1 MQKRPLLHVSH
12 NHWRAIMPSHSNL
25 QDRANLSK
33 ILEIHSEMLKTNSY
47 CYFELAYTRYTEW
60 MVWVCSNSRE
70 SDPNRK
76 VLLTGQ
82 GSTPEEAAAD
92 AINNYEQQQGQSNE

>member
-1 MQKRPLLHVSH
+1 
-12 NHWRAIMPSHSNL
+12 
-25 QDRANLSK
+25 
-33 ILEIHSEMLKTNSY
+33 
-47 CYFELAYTRYTEW
+47 

-70 SDPNRK
+70 SDPNRE